1 MNSNEYQYIIV
12 GSGVAGATIAKQLL
26 ARNPQSAILMLE
38 AGPNIESRNRR
49 FWWDQI
55 VLNGQTRRGYGPLG
69 RRPYDFT
76 YDQGADSR
84 SVGGTDYFIYS
95 SRVIA
100 YGGSTL
106 HWGGWSLRMKPE
118 DFFLETNTGE
128 GADWPFD
135 YDHLEKWYD
144 EAEDYL
150 AVCGD
155 DSESWNKSRKKKYPL
170 PPYRWTAA
178 DGEMIEAFQRQGIE
192 PGKMPLARY
201 RRCMTTGTCKY
212 CPIGARYSADSILDE
227 LRMGKEEGLFPQFDF
242 LWNAPATR
250 IVTDSAKR
258 NRITGIEYRDLVAG
272 NVNSARV
279 DKKGTVIVCSGA
291 YESPKLL
298 MVSRNRQW
306 PNGIG
311 NDHDLLGRFVV
322 THSILRV
329 RGKLNRNP
337 ERWFQEYDFPTLMS
351 RSWDT
356 EQAQPHNKI
365 FLFKNRKLPHLDLAG
380 LMILGKTRDEID
392 EQLTGSRLT
401 ELQAFME
408 EKGRFENRL
417 TLGRGYTRFGLPR
430 MRVDFTRP
438 EQTTKNGVAWLD
450 KMEQVVLDMGYEV
463 IEKEIDD
470 PGGHHT
476 TGTCRMAHSPEE
488 GVTDENLRVH
498 GTDNLYI
505 CSNAVFPSGSAVNPT
520 LTLAALAFRLSKH
533 L

>member
-1 MNSNEYQYIIV
+1 MASYDYQYIIV
-12 GSGVAGATIAKQLL
+12 GSGVAGATIAKRLL
-26 ARNPQSAILMLE
+26 ERNAQTPILMLE
-38 AGPNIESRNRR
+38 AGPKIDSRNRR

-84 SVGGTDYFIYS
+84 SVGGTDYFIPS

-118 DFFLETNTGE
+118 DFFLKTNTGM

-135 YDHLEKWYD
+135 YNHLENWYE

-155 DSESWNKSRKKKYPL
+155 DSESWNKSRKNKYPF

-178 DGEMIEAFQRQGIE
+178 DGEMIEAFQRHGIE

-212 CPIGARYSADSILDE
+212 CPIGARYSADSVLDE
-227 LRMGKEEGLFPQFDF
+227 LRAGKAEGRFPKFDF
-242 LWNAPATR
+242 FWNAPSTR

-258 NRITGIEYRDLVAG
+258 NRITGVEYCDLADG
-272 NVNSARV
+272 ELNTAQV
-279 DKKGTVIVCSGA
+279 DKKGSVIVCSGA

-298 MVSRNRQW
+298 MASRNRQW
-306 PNGIG
+306 RNGIG
-311 NDHDLLGRFVV
+311 NDHDLVGRFVV
-322 THSILRV
+322 THSILSV
-329 RGKLNRNP
+329 RGRLNRNP

-356 EQAQPHNKI
+356 EQTQPHNKV
-365 FLFKNRKLPHLDLAG
+365 FLFKNRKLPHVDLAG
-380 LMILGKTRDEID
+380 LMIAGKTRNEID

-417 TLGRGYTRFGLPR
+417 TLARGHTRFGLPR

-438 EQTTKNGVAWLD
+438 KQTTDNGNVWLE
-450 KMEQVVLDMGYEV
+450 KMKQVVLDMGYEV
-463 IEKEIDD
+463 VDKKIGD

-476 TGTCRMAHSPEE
+476 TGTCRMATSPEE

-498 GTDNLYI
+498 GTDNLYV
-505 CSNAVFPSGSAVNPT
+505 CSNAVFPSGSAINPT
-520 LTLAALAFRLSKH
+520 LTLTALALRLTEH